1 MSRRKVKRSASQ
13 GGILWTVGGLL
24 LILACLVGVLQAIL
38 KW

>member
-1 MSRRKVKRSASQ
+1 MSRRKVKRSAQQ

-24 LILACLVGVLQAIL
+24 LILTCLVGIIQTLL